1 MTHTIP
7 VWLRRVF
14 LDILPRLLWMESPK
28 LRQKREEYKRSLS
41 MNNTDQSVIFQN
53 PVYTVNETHNN
64 RQKTKSKNIDK
75 VTF

>member
-28 LRQKREEYKRSLS
+28 LRQKREEYKRSSS
-41 MNNTDQSVIFQN
+41 MHNTDQSVIFQN

-64 RQKTKSKNIDK
+64 RQKTKSKNSDK
-75 VTF
+75 VNF